1 MIEIRELNKHY
12 NRNHVLKDIS
22 LDIREP
28 GIYAIL
34 GPNGSGKTTLLKSI
48 IGLVNPDNGSVNVCG
63 TNVSDTHLYRKEVS
77 YLPQIARF
85 PDNLRV
91 FELIKL
97 IKEIRNTEADESE
110 LLKLFHLEPEL
121 KKRLR
126 NLSGGTRQKV
136 NMVLGFLFDTPLV
149 ILDEPTVSLD
159 PVALG
164 KFKKIISDKKQQGK
178 IILYTTHIMS
188 LVEEFSD
195 KIILLL
201 DGRII
206 FKGGLKEILD
216 ESGEKSLENAI
227 AQLVDTNGHKGSIRG

>member
-1 MIEIRELNKHY
+1 MIEIRGLNKY
-12 NRNHVLKDIS
+12 YSRNHILKDIS

-48 IGLVNPDNGSVNVCG
+48 IGLVLPRSGEVRVNE
-63 TNVSDTHLYRKEVS
+63 TLVSETHLYRRDIS

-91 FELIKL
+91 YELIRF
-97 IKEIRNTEADESE
+97 IKDIRNQDGDEKPLIDLFQLQSE
-110 LLKLFHLEPEL
+110 M
-121 KKRLR
+121 KKRLGT
-126 NLSGGTRQKV
+126 LSGGTRQKV
-136 NMVLGFLFDTPLV
+136 NMVLGFLFDTPII
-149 ILDEPTVSLD
+149 ILDEPTISLD
-159 PVALG
+159 PVALA
-164 KFKKIISDKKQQGK
+164 KFKTLISEKKKQGK

-195 KIILLL
+195 RIILLM

-206 FKGGLKEILD
+206 FKGGLEDILT
-216 ESGEKSLENAI
+216 ESGKDSLENAI
-227 AQLVDTNGHKGSIRG
+227 AYLVDKNGNGKIH